1 MKRGAGFILLI
12 AIATVVG
19 GLLLVRALQDR
30 LIFFPQVGLDATP
43 AALGLPFE
51 EVSLTTADGETIAA
65 WFVAASRP
73 GSSAGTVL
81 FLHGNAGNRSHRLH
95 AIDGFVRQGFSILL
109 LDYRGYGGSSG
120 DPTGAGLTLD
130 AETALSHL
138 AGERGIAVETLVF
151 YGESIGSVPA
161 LRLVRRLWREE
172 KREPA
177 ALVLEGAFTTA
188 LEMGRKA
195 FPFLPVSWLLSDP
208 MDNLEAI
215 RDVAAP
221 TLFIHGTQD
230 EVVPFTMG
238 RRLHDASPARMK
250 EFRAIEGAGHN
261 DVWLTPEGRG
271 LFGEMGDFLRRALAR
286 ER

>member
-1 MKRGAGFILLI
+1 M
-12 AIATVVG
+12 
-19 GLLLVRALQDR
+19 RALQDR
-30 LIFFPQVGLDATP
+30 LIFFPEVVLDSTP

-65 WFVAASRP
+65 WFVAP
-73 GSSAGTVL
+73 KPPPAGTVL

-95 AIDGFVRQGFSILL
+95 AIDGFVREGFSILL
-109 LDYRGYGGSSG
+109 IDYRGYGGSSG
-120 DPTGAGLTLD
+120 DPSAAGLTLD
-130 AETALSHL
+130 AEAAWKHL
-138 AGERGIAVETLVF
+138 TQDRGISIDRIVL

-161 LRLVRRLWREE
+161 LRLARRLWKEE
-172 KREPA
+172 KTGPA

-215 RDVAAP
+215 GDVALP
-221 TLFIHGTQD
+221 TLFIHGTRD
-230 EVVPFTMG
+230 EVVPFAMG
-238 RRLHDASPARMK
+238 RRLHEASPARMK
-250 EFRAIEGAGHN
+250 EFRSIEGAGHN
-261 DVWLTPEGRG
+261 DVWLTPAGRA
-271 LFGEMGDFLRRALAR
+271 LFGEIGVFLRRAIAR

>member
-12 AIATVVG
+12 GAGTVVG

-30 LIFFPQVGLDATP
+30 LIFFPQVELDSTP

-65 WFVAASRP
+65 WFVAASPP
-73 GSSAGTVL
+73 GSVTVL
-81 FLHGNAGNRSHRLH
+81 FLHGNAGNRGNRLH
-95 AIDGFVRQGFSILL
+95 AIDGFVREGFSILL

-130 AETALSHL
+130 AEAALSHL
-138 AGERGIAVETLVF
+138 TLERGIAVERLVL

-161 LRLVRRLWREE
+161 LRLARRLWKED
-172 KREPA
+172 KTEPA

-195 FPFLPVSWLLSDP
+195 FPFLPVTWLLSDP

-221 TLFIHGTQD
+221 TFFIHGTKD
-230 EVVPFTMG
+230 EIVPFAMG

-261 DVWLTPEGRG
+261 DVWLTPAGRG
-271 LFGEMGDFLRRALAR
+271 LFGEMGDFLRRALAQR
-286 ER
+286 NHN